1 MSVNR
6 LLARRAGIDTY
17 QQPVV
22 YMRSDCDVCRAEGFQ
37 SQAQVELISS
47 SGHHLLAILH
57 QVSSSWLR
65 NDEIA
70 LSESAWNLMGAAEGD
85 ELVVRHPPVLDS
97 LTHLRTKLHGGRLD
111 YVALRALMNDVS
123 RGRVP
128 DIHLASFVTLCAGD
142 GLDFDETVAL
152 TRAMVDVGERLDWGT
167 SPVVDKHCIGG
178 LPGNRTTLIVVP
190 IVAACGVVMPKTSS
204 RAITSAAGTAD
215 VMETLAPVDL
225 DMAAMRRV
233 VEQEGGCIAWG
244 NAMRISPADDMLI
257 RVERPLSIDSE
268 GLMVASILSKKA
280 AMGSQRV
287 LIDIP
292 VGALTKVRNPAAAD
306 RLSRSLVAVGA
317 ALGLQVQTVL
327 TDGNQPVGRGVGPAL
342 EAMDVMAVLER
353 TAGAPQDLRERAL
366 VLAGLSLEM
375 ADKAAPG
382 MGRSLAREVLDDGR
396 ALAKFI
402 AICEAQGGLR
412 VPPKAAHMHRVCA
425 PVDGVV
431 SAIDTRLVARTA
443 KLAGAPRDPAAGASV
458 HVRVQDRVKRGD
470 PLFTLHAESLGELQY
485 ALSFVRSQLPIVRI
499 EAGVEAAGLAPP

>member
-1 MSVNR
+1 MSPHR

-22 YMRSDCDVCRAEGFQ
+22 YMRSDCDVSRAEGFQ
-37 SQAQVELISS
+37 SQAQVEVISN
-47 SGHHLLAILH
+47 GRHLLAILH

-65 NDEIA
+65 SDEIA
-70 LSESAWNLMGAAEGD
+70 FSESAWSLMGAAEGD
-85 ELVVRHPPVLDS
+85 ELLVRHPPVLDS
-97 LTHLRTKLHGGRLD
+97 LAHLRAKLHGGRLD
-111 YVALRALMNDVS
+111 YVALRALMSDVGQ
-123 RGRVP
+123 GRVP
-128 DIHLASFVTLCAGD
+128 DIHLASFVTVCAGK

-225 DMAAMRRV
+225 GVAAMRRV
-233 VEQEGGCIAWG
+233 VEREGGCIAWG
-244 NAMRISPADDMLI
+244 NAMRVSPADDLLI

-292 VGALTKVRNPAAAD
+292 VGALTKVRNPSAAEQ
-306 RLSRSLVAVGA
+306 LSRNLVSVGA
-317 ALGLQVQTVL
+317 ALGLQVQTVF
-327 TDGNQPVGRGVGPAL
+327 TDGSQPVGRGVGPAL

-353 TAGAPQDLRERAL
+353 EASAPQDLRERAL
-366 VLAGLSLEM
+366 VLAGLILEM
-375 ADKAAPG
+375 ANKAAPG
-382 MGRSLAREVLDDGR
+382 MGKSLACAVLDDGR
-396 ALAKFI
+396 ALTKFM
-402 AICEAQGGLR
+402 AICDAQGGLR
-412 VPPKAAHMHRVCA
+412 VPPKAAHTHCVSA
-425 PVDGVV
+425 PADGVV
-431 SAIDTRLVARTA
+431 SAIDTRLVARMA
-443 KLAGAPRDPAAGASV
+443 KLAGAPRDPAAGARV
-458 HVRVQDRVKRGD
+458 HVRVHDRVNRGD

-485 ALSFVRSQLPIVRI
+485 ALSFVRSQLPIVHI
-499 EAGVEAAGLAPP
+499 EAKGEP

>member
-1 MSVNR
+1 MSFNA

-22 YMRSDCDVCRAEGFQ
+22 YLRSDCDVCKAEGFQ
-37 SQAQVELISS
+37 SQAQVEVTSD
-47 SGHHLLAILH
+47 GRHLLAVLH
-57 QVSSSWLR
+57 QVSGNWLR

-70 LSESAWNLMGAAEGD
+70 LSESAWNLMGASEGD

-97 LTHLRTKLHGGRLD
+97 LTHLRSKLHGERLH
-111 YVALRALMNDVS
+111 YAALRALMDDVS

-128 DIHLASFVTLCAGD
+128 DIHLASFVTMCAGD
-142 GLDFDETVAL
+142 GLDLEETVAL
-152 TRAMVDVGERLDWGT
+152 TRAMVDVGERLDWGM

-225 DMAAMRRV
+225 DLAAMRRV
-233 VEQEGGCIAWG
+233 VERECGCIVWG
-244 NAMRISPADDMLI
+244 NAMRLSPADDMLI

-292 VGALTKVRNPAAAD
+292 LGVLTKVRSPAAAD
-306 RLSRSLVAVGA
+306 RLSRGLVSVGA
-317 ALGLQVQTVL
+317 ALGLQVQTVF
-327 TDGNQPVGRGVGPAL
+327 TDGSQPVGRGVGPAL

-353 TAGAPQDLRERAL
+353 RADAPQDLRDRAL
-366 VLAGLSLEM
+366 LLAGLILEM
-375 ADKAAPG
+375 SGKAAPERG
-382 MGRSLAREVLDDGR
+382 NLMAREVLDDGR

-412 VPPKAAHMHRVCA
+412 VPPRAAHVRSVRA
-425 PVDGVV
+425 PVDGMV

-443 KLAGAPRDPAAGASV
+443 KLAGAPRDPAAGASM
-458 HVRVQDRVKRGD
+458 HVRVSDRVKRDD
-470 PLFTLHAESLGELQY
+470 PLYTLHAQSLGALQY
-485 ALSFVRSQLPIVRI
+485 ALSFVHSQLPIVRI
-499 EAGVEAAGLAPP
+499 DAGVGMASVTAP

>member
-1 MSVNR
+1 MSPNR
-6 LLARRAGIDTY
+6 LRARRAGIDTY

-22 YMRSDCDVCRAEGFQ
+22 YMRSECDVSRAEGFQ
-37 SQAQVELISS
+37 SQAQVEVISS
-47 SGHHLLAILH
+47 KRHLLAILH
-57 QVSSSWLR
+57 QVSGDWLR

-70 LSESAWNLMGAAEGD
+70 FSESAWTLMGAAEGD
-85 ELVVRHPPVLDS
+85 ELIVRHPPVLDS
-97 LTHLRTKLHGGRLD
+97 LAHLRTKLHGGRLD
-111 YVALRALMNDVS
+111 YAALRALMGDVS

-128 DIHLASFVTLCAGD
+128 DIHLASFVTLCAGK

-225 DMAAMRRV
+225 DLAAMRRV
-233 VEQEGGCIAWG
+233 VEREGGCIAWG
-244 NAMRISPADDMLI
+244 KAMRVSPADDMLI

-292 VGALTKVRNPAAAD
+292 VGALTKVRNPSAAEQ
-306 RLSRSLVAVGA
+306 LSRRLVAVGA
-317 ALGLQVQTVL
+317 ALGLQVRTVF

-353 TAGAPQDLRERAL
+353 TADAPQDLRERAL
-366 VLAGLSLEM
+366 VLAGLILEM
-375 ADKAAPG
+375 ADKAVPG
-382 MGRSLAREVLDDGR
+382 EGKSLAHAVRCMCACRIMSIG
-396 ALAKFI
+396 
-402 AICEAQGGLR
+402 AIHSSRCT
-412 VPPKAAHMHRVCA
+412 PKAWANFNM
-425 PVDGVV
+425 P
-431 SAIDTRLVARTA
+431 
-443 KLAGAPRDPAAGASV
+443 
-458 HVRVQDRVKRGD
+458 
-470 PLFTLHAESLGELQY
+470 
-485 ALSFVRSQLPIVRI
+485 
-499 EAGVEAAGLAPP
+499 